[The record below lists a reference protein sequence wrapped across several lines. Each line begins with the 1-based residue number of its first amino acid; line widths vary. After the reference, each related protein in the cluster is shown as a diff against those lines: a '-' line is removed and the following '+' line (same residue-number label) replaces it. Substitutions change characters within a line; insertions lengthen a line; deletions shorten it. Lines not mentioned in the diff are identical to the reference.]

1 LRVGVGSRNQ
11 SLTTSFRYQATLHLD
26 ALVPGARTVGVSSKF
41 SMFIYRAAQIMKK
54 DGARLKTVS
63 WRRVPD
69 LCIPARA
76 KVNGAYV
83 NSALAKQEALSCGCV
98 HVAVPPRLPI
108 AVPVAPSPSPRNNRA
123 APHPPYTPSAA
134 VAHSFCRGAAQTRP
148 EPRNPRTPEPQNLTP
163 VARAGGM
170 GGIATTTTRSP
181 GGFDRPKT
189 DHFRVFSPSKTLRL
203 LIDELEYT
211 VYKRWFQR
219 PMGHLGPRLT

>member
-1 LRVGVGSRNQ
+1 MFPLTTALADDGGPHLTFAQATAAACRVPPAGCRLLGVACRIQIQIQIQTAGGSRCFVLVWALATI
-11 SLTTSFRYQATLHLD
+11 SSFRNQATLHLD

-98 HVAVPPRLPI
+98 
-108 AVPVAPSPSPRNNRA
+108 
-123 APHPPYTPSAA
+123 
-134 VAHSFCRGAAQTRP
+134 
-148 EPRNPRTPEPQNLTP
+148 
-163 VARAGGM
+163 M
-170 GGIATTTTRSP
+170 G
-181 GGFDRPKT
+181 
-189 DHFRVFSPSKTLRL
+189 VCL
-203 LIDELEYT
+203 
-211 VYKRWFQR
+211 
-219 PMGHLGPRLT
+219 